1 MTKKKSDFQEV
12 GRRCGSLMFR
22 QLDFSLLASPFGRR
36 VKSLDR
42 GQRPTWMVE
51 QLHGLSTSSLVELCF
66 SPSLPARPSRSAVD
80 QDVGSEEP
88 VNAAAAAACTYQM
101 QISSP
106 AACLIFPTLSTHA
119 ELLCGEKM
127 KRDTLG
133 VFFNLWSRCDAATET
148 GNNKRPR
155 WFRSSTGPDLGGR
168 AR

>member
-1 MTKKKSDFQEV
+1 MKKKKSDFQEV

-42 GQRPTWMVE
+42 GQWSTWMVE
-51 QLHGLSTSSLVELCF
+51 QLHRLSSSLVELFF

-80 QDVGSEEP
+80 QDVGSEEL
-88 VNAAAAAACTYQM
+88 VNAAAAAGCTYQM

-106 AACLIFPTLSTHA
+106 AACLIFSTLSTHA

-155 WFRSSTGPDLGGR
+155 WFWSSTGPDLGGR